1 VDGHSFC
8 AGALQGNSLR
18 DNKKGNMGSD
28 VSSPE
33 RTRSA
38 RRWRRRLLWLAVALA
53 LAGFVVFNIIAY
65 NQAYTMT
72 HFSEGGARTRKPEVQ
87 KGMAKFKVLLS
98 GVNIPRPVNKS
109 KPSDFGMEYDVHS
122 IPVGEDVLLE
132 AWFMPCEAAKG
143 LVMLFHGYGSCKD
156 KLLPE
161 ARAFHDLGYSTVLVD
176 FRGSGGSNQRV
187 TTIGFLEAE
196 DVVKSVEY
204 ARNLKEA
211 DQPLILYGDS
221 MGAAAVLRAIAVYNV
236 RPDGIVIEGVFDRLL
251 SAVRNRFHS
260 MGVPSF
266 PAAEFLVFWGGV
278 QFQFAGFSHN
288 PADYAEKVR
297 CPVLMLHGEKDPRTP
312 PEQSRIVYDKLAGR
326 KSFESFPGVKHTSC
340 FAADPVRW
348 ESVVGRFLAG
358 CAFGDENP
366 RSMN

>member
-1 VDGHSFC
+1 VNEGLSELTPLSVQEGIMNSPDSSHSPI
-8 AGALQGNSLR
+8 R
-18 DNKKGNMGSD
+18 
-28 VSSPE
+28 SSRP
-33 RTRSA
+33 
-38 RRWRRRLLWLAVALA
+38 WRHRFVRLTVALV
-53 LAGFVVFNIIAY
+53 LVGFVVFNAIAY

-72 HFSEGGARTRKPEVQ
+72 HFSEGGVRTRKPEVQ

-98 GVNIPRPVNKS
+98 GVNIPRPVNRS
-109 KPSDFGMEYDVHS
+109 TPSDFGMQYDVHR
-122 IPVGEDVLLE
+122 IAVGRKVVLE
-132 AWFMPCEAAKG
+132 AWYVPQEDAKG
-143 LVMLFHGYGSCKD
+143 LVMLFHGYDSCKD

-161 ARAFHDLGYSTVLVD
+161 ARAFHDLGYSTMLVD

-187 TTIGFLEAE
+187 TTIGFVEAN
-196 DVVKSVEY
+196 DVAKSVEY

-251 SAVRNRFHS
+251 SAVRNRFNS

-266 PAAEFLVFWGGV
+266 PAAELLVFWGGV
-278 QFQFAGFSHN
+278 QFGYNGFGHN
-288 PADYAEKVR
+288 PADYAAKVR
-297 CPVLMLHGEKDPRTP
+297 CPVLMLHGENDPRTP
-312 PEQSRIVYDKLAGR
+312 LEQARIVYNKLAGR

-348 ESVVGRFLAG
+348 ESVVGRFLAE
-358 CAFGDENP
+358 CASGETHP